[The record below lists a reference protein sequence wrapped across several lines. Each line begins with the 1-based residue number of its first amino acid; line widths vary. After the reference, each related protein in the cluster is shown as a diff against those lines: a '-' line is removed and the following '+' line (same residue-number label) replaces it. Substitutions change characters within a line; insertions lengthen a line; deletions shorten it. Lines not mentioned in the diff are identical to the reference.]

1 MCLWENR
8 HAFWISC
15 PNKRSVNIFT
25 WYRNIS
31 MCVLLCSVAQ
41 LCPALCNP
49 MNLLPPAMKTRQ
61 VPLSMGFSRQE
72 YWPGLPFPSPGDCS
86 HPGIKLTSPAL
97 AGSLSL
103 SHLGSP
109 MYRNIVHCK
118 NFCNLLAAKN
128 STEDIFRM
136 RWWEAS
142 DSHNLALLS
151 LNYDKLLTLKAVLRH
166 VNPLNSLK
174 KWIWKR

>member
-1 MCLWENR
+1 M
-8 HAFWISC
+8 
-15 PNKRSVNIFT
+15 

-41 LCPALCNP
+41 SCPALCNP
-49 MNLLPPAMKTRQ
+49 MNLLPPRRHEEPARFLCPWDSLGKNTGLGCHFLLQ
-61 VPLSMGFSRQE
+61 GIAPTQGSNSRLLH
-72 YWPGLPFPSPGDCS
+72 WP
-86 HPGIKLTSPAL
+86 AV
-97 AGSLSL
+97 SLSL

-109 MYRNIVHCK
+109 MYRNTVHCK

-142 DSHNLALLS
+142 GSHNLALLS
-151 LNYDKLLTLKAVLRH
+151 FNYDKLFTMKAVLRH
-166 VNPLNSLK
+166 INPLTP
-174 KWIWKR
+174 WKNESESDKPFIHNFTIV

>member
-1 MCLWENR
+1 MCYCAQSL
-8 HAFWISC
+8 SC
-15 PNKRSVNIFT
+15 DQLFATPRT
-25 WYRNIS
+25 
-31 MCVLLCSVAQ
+31 CSPPPWRPARF
-41 LCPALCNP
+41 LCPWDSLGKNTGLGCHF
-49 MNLLPPAMKTRQ
+49 LLQEIAPTQGSNSRLLHWPA
-61 VPLSMGFSRQE
+61 V
-72 YWPGLPFPSPGDCS
+72 
-86 HPGIKLTSPAL
+86 
-97 AGSLSL
+97 SLSL

-118 NFCNLLAAKN
+118 NFCNLLAAKS

-151 LNYDKLLTLKAVLRH
+151 LNYDKLLTLKAVFRH